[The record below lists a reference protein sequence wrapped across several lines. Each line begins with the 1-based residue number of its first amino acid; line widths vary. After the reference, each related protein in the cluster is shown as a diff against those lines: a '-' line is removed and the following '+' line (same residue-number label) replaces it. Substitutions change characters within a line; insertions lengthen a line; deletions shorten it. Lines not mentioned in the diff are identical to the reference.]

1 MMNRQSNEN
10 RHHTDLWYKNIIQY
24 MKRNNLNGDTI
35 LANLSLNSAAT
46 SSSRNAEVNN
56 QPRTAQ
62 YDFES
67 SRQAIEKKT
76 HNGFKCDIS
85 AANLITRFCKKKKI
99 SQARYK
105 FNDNCMRVYIG
116 NTPENANNIFEFK
129 FDDLAKHDYR
139 IYSYDFNNRKLIK
152 VIEPYFNF
160 VLKNFSGTRVLYS
173 RSKKTD
179 SHGVTDSNYKKL
191 RESTLS
197 SIKIS
202 VFI

>member
-1 MMNRQSNEN
+1 MSKIIEN
-10 RHHTDLWYKNIIQY
+10 GEKSI
-24 MKRNNLNGDTI
+24 
-35 LANLSLNSAAT
+35 ANMSVNSAAT
-46 SSSRNAEVNN
+46 SSSRNAEVSN

-62 YDFES
+62 YGFES

-116 NTPENANNIFEFK
+116 NDSEKANNIFEFK

-139 IYSYDFNNRKLIK
+139 IYSYDFNNRQVIK
-152 VIEPYFNF
+152 VLEPYFNCVINYF
-160 VLKNFSGTRVLYS
+160 KQQGVYSGITGP
-173 RSKKTD
+173 D
-179 SHGVTDSNYKKL
+179 ENGVTRCVYKSILEKNP
-191 RESTLS
+191 